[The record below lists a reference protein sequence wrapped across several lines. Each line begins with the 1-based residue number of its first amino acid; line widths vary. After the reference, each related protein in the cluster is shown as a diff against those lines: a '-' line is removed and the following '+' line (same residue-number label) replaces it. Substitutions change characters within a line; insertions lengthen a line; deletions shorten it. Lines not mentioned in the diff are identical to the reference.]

1 MVCLH
6 FICWLERASI
16 REGVEEFEGILP
28 QRGEG
33 MRSGHRGED
42 SLPGQN
48 GEDDAFLQKVGE
60 CFQSERKV
68 SPFLKVFNPK
78 LSLFLFLSLSLST
91 FILLRSSNLSEDC
104 KELPW
109 FGIFKIIETGLKR
122 SPEGFLFGWA
132 TLTLI
137 SSYDRLWFFFSLCAC
152 ENEDFLGSSGIG
164 TYNRIKYRI
173 KISSSS

>member
-1 MVCLH
+1 M
-6 FICWLERASI
+6 
-16 REGVEEFEGILP
+16 EEFEGILP

-42 SLPGQN
+42 CLPLPGQN

-104 KELPW
+104 KELP
-109 FGIFKIIETGLKR
+109 
-122 SPEGFLFGWA
+122 
-132 TLTLI
+132 
-137 SSYDRLWFFFSLCAC
+137 
-152 ENEDFLGSSGIG
+152 
-164 TYNRIKYRI
+164 
-173 KISSSS
+173 